1 MLGSSMGFSIL
12 LVAIFSAMTI
22 SVLAGSQP
30 YSCLPNSVKADEV
43 VRVVE
48 LPSRSGDV
56 VIKKITVSDSL
67 KSMKAKCTKGKL
79 VDSKKKEIKFFR
91 IEGCWGNPPED
102 YLEIQAR
109 QRRELA
115 DLKRKYTVIEMSCN
129 TGVTPSI
136 PSS

>member
-1 MLGSSMGFSIL
+1 MLGSSRGFLIL

-22 SVLAGSQP
+22 SVSAASQP
-30 YSCLPNSVKADEV
+30 YSCLPTGVKTGDI

-48 LPSRSGDV
+48 LSSRSGDV
-56 VIKKITVSDSL
+56 RMKTVSVAESL
-67 KSMKAKCTKGKL
+67 KSIKAKCSKGKL
-79 VDSKKKEIKFFR
+79 VDSKKKEIKFYR

-115 DLKRKYTVIEMSCN
+115 ELKRKNNVIEISCN
-129 TGVTPSI
+129 TEVMRLI
-136 PSS
+136 Q